1 MELQNWKDY
10 IYHPPLLD
18 NHRIGFKFG
27 QKYPNNPAFGNLQGQ
42 PHIGV
47 DYIIPVGKP
56 IYAIADGVTKSS
68 AGKQSGNMVTLTTNR
83 GLSVRYMHLSRFVAL
98 SNAKV
103 FRGDVIGY
111 TGNTGVSTA
120 PHCHVDVFKGLVT
133 NINQFYNFIDP
144 LSLNYS
150 TTMPEQPKPQ
160 SPEDAELAKEFNY
173 QGKDF
178 ETRICE
184 NYEILQAYPVLF
196 LAHKYS
202 YVDGNHDW
210 NGKNIRRFVK
220 WWAQYRSKEAFK
232 IAVERDYQGWL
243 QTQNK

>member
-1 MELQNWKDY
+1 MELKNWKDY
-10 IYHPPLLD
+10 TYHPPLLD
-18 NHRIGFKFG
+18 NHRVGFKFG
-27 QKYPNNPAFGNLQGQ
+27 QKYPAGFGSLTGQ
-42 PHIGV
+42 PHLGV

-68 AGKQSGNMVTLTTNR
+68 TGSQSGNTVTLVTNR

-103 FRGDVIGY
+103 LRGDVIGY

-120 PHCHVDVFKGLVT
+120 AHLHLDVFKGLVT
-133 NINQFYNFIDP
+133 NINQFNNFIDP
-144 LSLNYS
+144 LSLKYS
-150 TTMPEQPKPQ
+150 TNMPEPEKPQ
-160 SPEDAELAKEFNY
+160 PQNPEDAELAKEFNY

-184 NYEILQAYPVLF
+184 NYEILQAYQVLF
-196 LAHKYS
+196 LAHKYG

-220 WWAQYRSKEAFK
+220 WWAQYRSVQAFK
-232 IAVERDYQGWL
+232 IAVERDYQSWL
-243 QTQNK
+243 KEQGK

>member
-1 MELQNWKDY
+1 MELKNWQDY
-10 IYHPPLLD
+10 TYHPPLLD
-18 NHRIGFKFG
+18 NYKIGFKFG
-27 QKYPNNPAFGNLQGQ
+27 QKYPAGFGNLTGR
-42 PHIGV
+42 PHLGV

-68 AGKQSGNMVTLTTNR
+68 TGIQSGNTVTLTTNR

-120 PHCHVDVFKGLVT
+120 AHLHIDVFNGIPT

-160 SPEDAELAKEFNY
+160 EFNFQGKEF
-173 QGKDF
+173 Q
-178 ETRICE
+178 TRIFE
-184 NYEILQAYPVLF
+184 NYEILLAYPVLF
-196 LAHKYS
+196 IAHKYG
-202 YVDGNHDW
+202 YKDGEFAW
-210 NGKNIRRFVK
+210 NDKGGFRNFIR
-220 WWAQYRSKEAFK
+220 WWAQYRSKEQFK
-232 IAVERDYQGWL
+232 QAVEADYQTWL
-243 QTQNK
+243 KEQGK